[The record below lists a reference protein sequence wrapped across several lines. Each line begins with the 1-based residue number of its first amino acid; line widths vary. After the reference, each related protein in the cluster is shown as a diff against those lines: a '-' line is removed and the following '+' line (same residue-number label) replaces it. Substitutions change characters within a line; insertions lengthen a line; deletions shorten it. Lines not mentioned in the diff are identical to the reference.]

1 MKRLA
6 RDTAW
11 IDLPHDILC
20 DNPWRVRWWPRK
32 RSPGICRRTWSCRL
46 RCTA

>member
-20 DNPWRVRWWPRK
+20 DNPWRVR
-32 RSPGICRRTWSCRL
+32 
-46 RCTA
+46 